1 MGYDPDLNPIL
12 RTATDEELM
21 PLVNYLLKKASNS
34 IDIDPVYQ
42 AHPNKPHLYADLIA
56 DEIRAM
62 GGNSFANFFRGDG
75 VSYQEVVCDVA
86 KKLNVKYDK
95 SLSVVEIEECILYKI
110 LSDSWDKMSS
120 DEKEQF
126 LLTTPIGASNKFNAA
141 TMTFQ
146 TLVQVGGFKSYQI
159 AVIVANAAAKSVLG
173 HGLHLATN
181 AGLTHYLS
189 VFAGPVGW
197 TLSGIWLAINLA
209 GPSYKTT
216 IPCVIQIA
224 MIRRAHLD
232 DRQNIIT
239 FVITILIVIAIITI
253 LLIAFL

>member
-1 MGYDPDLNPIL
+1 MGYDPDLTPIL
-12 RTATDEELM
+12 RSATDEELM
-21 PLVNYLLKKASNS
+21 PLVDYLLKKASNS
-34 IDIDPVYQ
+34 IDIDPIYQ

-62 GGNSFANFFRGDG
+62 GGNSIVNFFRGEG
-75 VSYQEVVCDVA
+75 VSYHEVVCDVA
-86 KKLNVKYDK
+86 KKLKIRYDK
-95 SLSVVEIEECILYKI
+95 TQSVEEIEEYILYKI
-110 LSDSWDKMSS
+110 LSDSWDKMSNA
-120 DEKEQF
+120 DKEQF
-126 LLTTPIGASNKFNAA
+126 LMTTPIGTSNKFNVA

-146 TLVQVGGFKSYQI
+146 TLVQLGGFKPYQI
-159 AVIVANAAAKSVLG
+159 AVIVANAAAKSILG
-173 HGLHLATN
+173 HGLQFATN

-224 MIRRAHLD
+224 MIRKAHKD
-232 DRQNIIT
+232 DT
-239 FVITILIVIAIITI
+239 KILIIFGII
-253 LLIAFL
+253 LLIIAVVIILLITLF